1 MEGTSR
7 GGRKMCDGW
16 PLIPIDGRINIKLDG
31 PHGVAFKGEGQAN
44 SQLSRGRGPE
54 GHSWLKKCD
63 AAELTEVDF
72 LRRNLLESLS
82 EKTQVGASLLSRAE
96 GLW

>member
-7 GGRKMCDGW
+7 GGRKMCGGW
-16 PLIPIDGRINIKLDG
+16 PLIPMDGRINITLDR
-31 PHGVAFKGEGQAN
+31 PRGVAFKGEGQAN
-44 SQLSRGRGPE
+44 SQLSRDRGPE
-54 GHSWLKKCD
+54 GHSWLQKCD
-63 AAELTEVDF
+63 AAELTEVGF

-82 EKTQVGASLLSRAE
+82 EKTQAGASLLSRAE